1 MKRQLSLISLRILAN
16 ALSWSF
22 VFSAVAL
29 LSSCNQQSI
38 GFALPPG
45 SAEDGKMVFEKMACN
60 QCHSVG
66 NIPWQGISS
75 EDFDVKLGGEVI
87 HVKTYG
93 ELVTSIINPS
103 HRVSTKLKESTIP
116 NRNAQSPM
124 PSYNQVM
131 TVQELI
137 DLVTFLQGEYDLVPP
152 AGFYG
157 PM

>member
-1 MKRQLSLISLRILAN
+1 MKHHLSLISTYKLTSP
-16 ALSWSF
+16 LSWLLVLAAITF
-22 VFSAVAL
+22 

-45 SAEDGKMVFEKMACN
+45 NAEDGKIVFEKMACN

-66 NIPWQGISS
+66 TIPWQGISS
-75 EDFDVKLGGEVI
+75 EDFQVKLGGEVI

-93 ELVTSIINPS
+93 ELVTSIINPT
-103 HRVSTKLKESTIP
+103 HRISTKLQESTIP

-152 AGFYG
+152 AGFYS
-157 PM
+157 PL